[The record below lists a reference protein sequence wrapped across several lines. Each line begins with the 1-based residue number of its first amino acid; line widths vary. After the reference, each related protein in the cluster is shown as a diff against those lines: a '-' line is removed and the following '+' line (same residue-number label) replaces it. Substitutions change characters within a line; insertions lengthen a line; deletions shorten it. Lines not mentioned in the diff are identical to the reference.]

1 MGYRFNFLDNGS
13 VLVVVFEGVISPED
27 EAQAIR
33 DAAEDP
39 LMKPN
44 LKILVDRTRARMT
57 MTSEHVWP
65 QIELIRQHLAKL
77 GEPTVAVVV
86 DDDHDYGML
95 RMFELTAEGQIPHS
109 FSVFRRV
116 DDACQW
122 LKLDPAMLMWP

>member
-1 MGYRFNFLDNGS
+1 MGYRFNFLENGS
-13 VLVVVFEGVISPED
+13 VLVVVFEGVISPEE

-33 DAAEDP
+33 DPAEDP
-39 LMKPN
+39 QMKPN
-44 LKILVDRTRARMT
+44 PKILVDRTRARMT

-95 RMFELTAEGQIPHS
+95 RMFELTAEEQIPHS

-122 LKLDPAMLMWP
+122 LGLDPAMIVWP